1 MVQYFAADRP
11 SSFHCSNG
19 NYQMVV
25 LVSISV
31 FVSFGQDSFKKKLLA
46 CEVK

>member
-1 MVQYFAADRP
+1 MVQCFAADRP
-11 SSFHCSNG
+11 SSFQCSIG